1 MISLKVLIPSLAAGI
16 VSGVVG
22 STMFFYSGNIIILFD
37 AIVLA
42 ISIALI
48 PSGVYD
54 YIKNKRI
61 REIEDRLPDF
71 LRDVAEA
78 SRFGMTLSDSIVS
91 ASKGK
96 YGILTNE
103 IKKMAYQI
111 QWGVPVGIALESFLE
126 RASTPL
132 TKRIVSTIIKSNEAG
147 GNVSDVLNM
156 VADYSREVQQ
166 LNKEKYSQ
174 LSSYTVV
181 LLISYGVFL
190 VTILILNI
198 QFFPQM
204 IKAGQAATGS
214 ASGPVSNSIASIN
227 VGIIPT
233 VKEIFAGAIIVHAV
247 GDGLMAGVLKDGRF
261 ESGFL
266 IAAALAIGGYLFLL
280 LLGGV

>member
-1 MISLKVLIPSLAAGI
+1 MIPLKILIPSLLIAIVAGI
-16 VSGVVG
+16 IGIIIYIP
-22 STMFFYSGNIIILFD
+22 TGNVIILFN
-37 AIVLA
+37 AIIMA

-48 PSGVYD
+48 PPGIYD
-54 YIKNKRI
+54 YIRNKRI
-61 REIEDRLPDF
+61 REIENRLPDF

-78 SRFGMTLSDSIVS
+78 SRFGMTLADAIVS
-91 ASKGK
+91 ASKGR

-103 IKKMAYQI
+103 IRKMAYQI
-111 QWGVPVGIALESFLE
+111 EWGVPVGVALESFLS

-156 VADYSREVQQ
+156 VANYSREVQQ
-166 LNKEKYSQ
+166 LNKEKFSQ

-181 LLISYGVFL
+181 LLIAYGVFL
-190 VTILILNI
+190 VTILILNV

-204 IKAGQAATGS
+204 IKAGQSATGS
-214 ASGPVSNSIASIN
+214 VSNNIASIN
-227 VGIIPT
+227 VSIIPT
-233 VKEIFAGAIIVHAV
+233 VKLIFAGAIIVHAV

-266 IAAALAIGGYLFLL
+266 TAAALAIGGYLFLL
-280 LLGGV
+280 MLGGV

>member
-1 MISLKVLIPSLAAGI
+1 MISLKVLIPSIIAAVIAAIIGFI
-16 VSGVVG
+16 L
-22 STMFFYSGNIIILFD
+22 YLPSGNTVILFD
-37 AIVLA
+37 AIIAA
-42 ISIALI
+42 ITVALI
-48 PSGVYD
+48 PPGLYD

-78 SRFGMTLSDSIVS
+78 SRFGMTLADSIVS
-91 ASKGK
+91 ASKGR
-96 YGILTNE
+96 YGILTDE
-103 IKKMAYQI
+103 IRKMAYQI
-111 QWGVPVGIALESFLE
+111 QWGVPVGVALEGFLE
-126 RASTPL
+126 RNSTPI
-132 TKRIVSTIIKSNEAG
+132 TKRIVSTIIKANEAG

-181 LLISYGVFL
+181 LLIAYGVFL
-190 VTILILNI
+190 VTILILNV

-204 IKAGQAATGS
+204 IKAGQSATG
-214 ASGPVSNSIASIN
+214 AVSNNIASIN
-227 VGIIPT
+227 VSIIPT
-233 VKEIFAGAIIVHAV
+233 VKLIFTGAIIVHAV
-247 GDGLMAGVLKDGRF
+247 GDGLMAGVLKDGRY

-266 IAAALAIGGYLFLL
+266 TAAMLALGGYIFLL

>member
-1 MISLKVLIPSLAAGI
+1 MIPLKILIPSLVLAIIAGI
-16 VSGVVG
+16 IGGV
-22 STMFFYSGNIIILFD
+22 FYLASGNIIILFN
-37 AIVLA
+37 AIIIA

-48 PSGVYD
+48 PPGIFD
-54 YIKNKRI
+54 YIRNKRI
-61 REIEDRLPDF
+61 REIENRLPDF

-78 SRFGMTLSDSIVS
+78 SRFGMTLADAIVS
-91 ASKGK
+91 ASKGR

-103 IKKMAYQI
+103 IRKMAYQI
-111 QWGVPVGIALESFLE
+111 EWGVPVGVALESFLS

-132 TKRIVSTIIKSNEAG
+132 TKRIISTIIKSNEAG

-181 LLISYGVFL
+181 LLIAYGVFL
-190 VTILILNI
+190 VTILILNV

-204 IKAGQAATGS
+204 IKAGQGATGT
-214 ASGPVSNSIASIN
+214 VSNNIASIN
-227 VGIIPT
+227 VSIIPT
-233 VKEIFAGAIIVHAV
+233 VKLIFAGAIIVHAV
-247 GDGLMAGVLKDGRF
+247 GDGLMAGVLKDGRY

-266 IAAALAIGGYLFLL
+266 TAAALAIGGYVFLLFL
-280 LLGGV
+280 GGI

>member
-1 MISLKVLIPSLAAGI
+1 MISMKIFIPSI
-16 VSGVVG
+16 VTAIISLIIGFIIYLVN
-22 STMFFYSGNIIILFD
+22 GNIITLFN
-37 AIVLA
+37 AIIVA
-42 ISIALI
+42 ISISLI
-48 PSGVYD
+48 PPGIYD
-54 YIKNKRI
+54 YIKSKRI

-111 QWGVPVGIALESFLE
+111 QWGVPVGIALESFLQ

-181 LLISYGVFL
+181 LLIAFGVFL
-190 VTILILNI
+190 VTILILNV

-204 IKAGQAATGS
+204 IKAGQSATGS
-214 ASGPVSNSIASIN
+214 VSNNIASIN
-227 VGIIPT
+227 VSIIPT
-233 VKEIFAGAIIVHAV
+233 VKLIFAGAIIVHAV

-266 IAAALAIGGYLFLL
+266 IAASLAIGGYLFLL

>member
-1 MISLKVLIPSLAAGI
+1 MIPLKILIPSLLIAIVAGI
-16 VSGVVG
+16 IGIIL
-22 STMFFYSGNIIILFD
+22 YIPNGNVIILFN
-37 AIVLA
+37 AIIMA

-48 PSGVYD
+48 PPGIYD
-54 YIKNKRI
+54 YIRNKRI
-61 REIEDRLPDF
+61 REIENRLPDF

-78 SRFGMTLSDSIVS
+78 SRFGMTLADAVVS
-91 ASKGK
+91 ASKGR

-103 IKKMAYQI
+103 IRKMAYQI
-111 QWGVPVGIALESFLE
+111 EWGVPVGVALESFLS

-156 VADYSREVQQ
+156 VANYSREVQQ
-166 LNKEKYSQ
+166 LNKEKFSQ

-181 LLISYGVFL
+181 LLIAYGVFL
-190 VTILILNI
+190 VTILILNV

-204 IKAGQAATGS
+204 IKAGQSATGS
-214 ASGPVSNSIASIN
+214 VSNNIASIN
-227 VGIIPT
+227 VSIIPT
-233 VKEIFAGAIIVHAV
+233 VKLIFAGAIIVHAV

-266 IAAALAIGGYLFLL
+266 TAAALAIGGYLFLL
-280 LLGGV
+280 MLGGV

>member
-1 MISLKVLIPSLAAGI
+1 MIPLKILIPSLLIAIVAGI
-16 VSGVVG
+16 IGIILYIP
-22 STMFFYSGNIIILFD
+22 TGNVIILFN
-37 AIVLA
+37 AIIMA

-48 PSGVYD
+48 PPGIFD
-54 YIKNKRI
+54 YIRNKRI
-61 REIEDRLPDF
+61 REIENRLPDF

-78 SRFGMTLSDSIVS
+78 SRFGMTLADAIVS
-91 ASKGK
+91 ASKGR

-103 IKKMAYQI
+103 IRKMAYQI
-111 QWGVPVGIALESFLE
+111 EWGVPVGVALESFLS

-156 VADYSREVQQ
+156 VANYSREVQQ

-181 LLISYGVFL
+181 LLIAYGVFL
-190 VTILILNI
+190 VTILILNV

-204 IKAGQAATGS
+204 IKAGQSATGS
-214 ASGPVSNSIASIN
+214 VSNNIASIN
-227 VGIIPT
+227 VSIIPT
-233 VKEIFAGAIIVHAV
+233 VKLIFAGAIIVHAV

-266 IAAALAIGGYLFLL
+266 TAAALAIGGYLFLL
-280 LLGGV
+280 MLGGV

>member
-1 MISLKVLIPSLAAGI
+1 MITMKIFLPSLGAAIVAGI
-16 VSGVVG
+16 IGAVLYFSGN
-22 STMFFYSGNIIILFD
+22 GNIIALFD
-37 AIVLA
+37 ALVVALA
-42 ISIALI
+42 LALL

-54 YIKNKRI
+54 YLKVRRI

-78 SRFGMTLSDSIVS
+78 SRFGMTLADAITS
-91 ASKGK
+91 ASKGR

-103 IKKMAYQI
+103 IRKMAYQI
-111 QWGVPVGIALESFLE
+111 QWGVPVGVALESFLS

-166 LNKEKYSQ
+166 LTKEKYSQ

-181 LLISYGVFL
+181 LLIAYGVFL
-190 VTILILNI
+190 VTILILNV

-204 IKAGQAATGS
+204 IKAGLGATGTT
-214 ASGPVSNSIASIN
+214 SNNIASIN
-227 VGIIPT
+227 VSIIPT
-233 VKEIFAGAIIVHAV
+233 VKIIFAGAIIVHAI

-261 ESGFL
+261 ESGF
-266 IAAALAIGGYLFLL
+266 ITATALVVGGYLFLL

>member
-1 MISLKVLIPSLAAGI
+1 MIPLKILIPSLLIAIVAGI
-16 VSGVVG
+16 IGIILYIP
-22 STMFFYSGNIIILFD
+22 TGNVIILFN
-37 AIVLA
+37 AIIMA

-48 PSGVYD
+48 PPGIFD
-54 YIKNKRI
+54 YIRNKRI
-61 REIEDRLPDF
+61 REIENRLPDF

-78 SRFGMTLSDSIVS
+78 SRFGMTLADAIVS
-91 ASKGK
+91 ASKGR

-103 IKKMAYQI
+103 IRKMAYQI
-111 QWGVPVGIALESFLE
+111 EWGVPVGVALESFLS

-156 VADYSREVQQ
+156 VANYSREVQQ

-181 LLISYGVFL
+181 LLIAYGVFL
-190 VTILILNI
+190 VTILILNV

-204 IKAGQAATGS
+204 IKAGQSATGS
-214 ASGPVSNSIASIN
+214 VSNNIASIN
-227 VGIIPT
+227 VSIIPT
-233 VKEIFAGAIIVHAV
+233 VKLIFAGAIIVHAV

-266 IAAALAIGGYLFLL
+266 TAAVLAIGGYLFLL
-280 LLGGV
+280 MLGGV